1 MTRLLAVVALVV
13 LAGPGSAQEPAAVRL
28 SKNGVELFAGLLHFH
43 GLTPATA
50 AEFDRSPPADRVI
63 VYVGTDWGVSARRD
77 LLSRETLAGGG
88 SVLWAGDAPPD
99 LAAVLQDGTRLG
111 VSSTMAMAVDP
122 ARCLGGDRRRPFL
135 VPRPLDPA
143 ATALLVGGV
152 ALPDPAALLLSG
164 LPNVATYF
172 PSMLANVPTG
182 GKYAWREL
190 ASLPPGTAATGRPAA
205 RRPLVAVTS
214 SGTGAKTHRALV
226 VASGAVFTNQLLA
239 ADGVDNLAFAN
250 NVVVWLSDGGRRK
263 SCLLVHNGQPVPRFD
278 AVTFQQS
285 PPLPPI
291 PPIPLPDFL
300 NPETQ
305 AKMANLANETL
316 GKLEA
321 NDAFN
326 RLITGDL
333 DEDPGRLPKVL
344 KWAAV
349 ALVAFALVL
358 VTRRFLGAKHA
369 PDHTPVPRDP
379 ARTGPPDTAARQREE
394 LLHRGEYRGLVAD
407 YLRGWFAECGAAA
420 GPGVP
425 EISVRPGTPDKPVR
439 AALRILWGVA
449 FDPPPAAG
457 RGAARHAVPYGRWK
471 QLEPLIHA
479 AQAGHEAGDWR
490 FAAPKEPA

>member
-1 MTRLLAVVALVV
+1 MTRYLLIVAAAGLF
-13 LAGPGSAQEPAAVRL
+13 AGPGSAQQPAPVRL
-28 SKNGVELFAGLLHFH
+28 SGDGVEVFAGLLHFH
-43 GLTPATA
+43 GLTPATP
-50 AEFDRSPPADRVI
+50 AEFDQSPPAERVLLH
-63 VYVGTDWGVSARRD
+63 VGTDRTANAQRRR
-77 LLSRETLAGGG
+77 LTRETLAGGG
-88 SVLWAGDAPPD
+88 SVLWAGDADPD
-99 LAAVLQDGTRLG
+99 LAGVLQDGTRLA
-111 VSSTMAMAVDP
+111 VSGTQATAADP
-122 ARCLGGDRRRPFL
+122 ARCLGGDFRYPFL

-164 LPNVATYF
+164 LPHVATF
-172 PSMLANVPTG
+172 LPSVLANVPTG

-226 VASGAVFTNQLLA
+226 VANANLFANQLLA
-239 ADGVDNLAFAN
+239 AEGADNLAFAN

-263 SCLLVHNGQPVPRFD
+263 SCLLVHNGTPVPRFD
-278 AVTFQQS
+278 TVTFQQL
-285 PPLPPI
+285 PPTPPI
-291 PPIPLPDFL
+291 PPIPIPDFL
-300 NPETQ
+300 NPDTQ
-305 AKMANLANETL
+305 AKLANLANETI

-321 NDAFN
+321 NNAFN
-326 RLITGDL
+326 RLITGDPEAEP
-333 DEDPGRLPKVL
+333 DRLPKVL
-344 KWAAV
+344 KWVAV

-358 VTRRFLGAKHA
+358 VARRFLGARHA
-369 PDHTPVPRDP
+369 ADHTPVPRDP

-394 LLHRGEYRGLVAD
+394 LLQRGEYRGLVAD

-420 GPGVP
+420 GPDVP

-449 FDPPPAAG
+449 FDAPPAAT
-457 RGAARHAVPYGRWK
+457 AARHAVPYARWK

>member
-1 MTRLLAVVALVV
+1 VTRFLLIVAAVSAF
-13 LAGPGSAQEPAAVRL
+13 AGPGSAQEFAGVRL
-28 SKNGVELFAGLLHFH
+28 SGDGVEVFAGLLHFH
-43 GLTPATA
+43 GLKPATPY
-50 AEFDRSPPADRVI
+50 EFDQSPPADRVI
-63 VYVGTDWGVSARRD
+63 LHVGTDRGANARRQR
-77 LLSRETLAGGG
+77 LTRETLAGGG
-88 SVLWAGDAPPD
+88 SVLWAGDSGPD
-99 LAAVLQDGTRLG
+99 FDGVLQDGTRLTISG
-111 VSSTMAMAVDP
+111 TQATAADP
-122 ARCLGGDRRRPFL
+122 ARCLGGDLSRPFL

-164 LPNVATYF
+164 LPNVATF
-172 PSMLANVPTG
+172 LPSVLANVPTG

-190 ASLPPGTAATGRPAA
+190 ASLPPGTAAAGRPAA
-205 RRPLVAVTS
+205 RRSLVAVTS

-226 VASGAVFTNQLLA
+226 VANSNVFANQLLA
-239 ADGVDNLAFAN
+239 EEGADNLAFAN

-263 SCLLVHNGQPVPRFD
+263 SCLLVHNGTPVPRFD
-278 AVTFQQS
+278 AVTFQQAPPI

-291 PPIPLPDFL
+291 PIPDFL
-300 NPETQ
+300 NPDTQ
-305 AKMANLANETL
+305 AKLANLANETL

-321 NDAFN
+321 NNAFN
-326 RLITGDL
+326 RLITGDP
-333 DEDPGRLPKVL
+333 EENPGRLRKFLQQV
-344 KWAAV
+344 AV
-349 ALVAFALVL
+349 AFAVLALVL
-358 VTRRFLGAKHA
+358 VARRLLGAKHA

-394 LLHRGEYRGLVAD
+394 LLQRGEYRGLVAD

-420 GPGVP
+420 GPDVP

-449 FDPPPAAG
+449 FDAPPAAT
-457 RGAARHAVPYGRWK
+457 AARHAVPYARWK
-471 QLEPLIHA
+471 QLEPMIHA